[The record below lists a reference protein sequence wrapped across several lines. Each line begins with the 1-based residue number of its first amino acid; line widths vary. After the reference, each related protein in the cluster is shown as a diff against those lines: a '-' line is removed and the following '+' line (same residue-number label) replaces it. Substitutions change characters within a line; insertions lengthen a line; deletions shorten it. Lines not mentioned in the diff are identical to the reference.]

1 MLFCVANAFAQS
13 NEWPSLFAVPAPAKK
28 AVDSVQYH
36 VSTEVKVF
44 QYLTNAK
51 STFHWTPRDSA
62 FEFSQKGLFEISTYL
77 NSDINNQFYDLSGSV
92 IRKNVLP
99 GNGDFGLEWTP
110 TSYLNLQ
117 QSGGQF
123 QTTGDFGPLAR
134 FTIRDIPVIIRGGL
148 SGSGWDDSLSPQLM
162 DSKIKDLYGAAGFYG
177 AGSVGDSA
185 QRLFD
190 MPVYLNADVFGRSIS
205 QAGRAAVTGRILY
218 ADDIGSGDSLFA
230 SYGDSLSNGKENIW
244 GSEAGQQRY
253 SSTPWRI
260 ARSFQAAG
268 GIKAKER
275 FGLKPGI
282 MYSYAE
288 NSVTYPNLQAPLSDF
303 RQRAQTLAMVLHT
316 SDTLRLTCSGGIR
329 FTWGPEEWLFAA
341 DLTDAASAFSGKS
354 GSLLDSLQTKL
365 LDHQKSIVSS
375 ENRVAFRI
383 MRGLSLEYS
392 LSAFRDSKTYTF
404 RYQDWSDTVQNNDD
418 NDRITVTHLAG
429 LVAEDAGGWNA
440 RLYGEL
446 SEHIVNYLKRE
457 RSAQNISEQGYRL
470 GLNFSRDFFGTF
482 SFEEK
487 IVADAQSSE
496 YLYKTPRTLSGM
508 PAYQRSL
515 SSFCSGKWR
524 FADTWELLGIW
535 NESYYDNG
543 RWFGRDYFDSS
554 AINSAGRID
563 YYAIDEKNTDY
574 SLEFGLAKKT
584 GRYFI
589 EGGCRVQ
596 DVFNRRFTS
605 MKYENVS
612 LENGYTIEPFAVI
625 LLTYNRLAF
634 KGRVSRIINTLERDK
649 WELSRNWDIRVVG
662 QASW

>member
-1 MLFCVANAFAQS
+1 
-13 NEWPSLFAVPAPAKK
+13 
-28 AVDSVQYH
+28 
-36 VSTEVKVF
+36 
-44 QYLTNAK
+44 
-51 STFHWTPRDSA
+51 
-62 FEFSQKGLFEISTYL
+62 
-77 NSDINNQFYDLSGSV
+77 
-92 IRKNVLP
+92 
-99 GNGDFGLEWTP
+99 
-110 TSYLNLQ
+110 
-117 QSGGQF
+117 
-123 QTTGDFGPLAR
+123 
-134 FTIRDIPVIIRGGL
+134 
-148 SGSGWDDSLSPQLM
+148 
-162 DSKIKDLYGAAGFYG
+162 
-177 AGSVGDSA
+177 
-185 QRLFD
+185 
-190 MPVYLNADVFGRSIS
+190 
-205 QAGRAAVTGRILY
+205 
-218 ADDIGSGDSLFA
+218 
-230 SYGDSLSNGKENIW
+230 
-244 GSEAGQQRY
+244 
-253 SSTPWRI
+253 
-260 ARSFQAAG
+260 
-268 GIKAKER
+268 
-275 FGLKPGI
+275 
-282 MYSYAE
+282 
-288 NSVTYPNLQAPLSDF
+288 
-303 RQRAQTLAMVLHT
+303 
-316 SDTLRLTCSGGIR
+316 
-329 FTWGPEEWLFAA
+329 
-341 DLTDAASAFSGKS
+341 
-354 GSLLDSLQTKL
+354 
-365 LDHQKSIVSS
+365 
-375 ENRVAFRI
+375 